1 MIVCSSVLPPTKE
14 LNLISSTQCRSTV
27 ASSII
32 YCKPR
37 PHPPS
42 RTFISHHALV
52 SLICGDSPDY
62 IDITLDLRLGD
73 ESYELRIAAHH
84 SLVVQSLTKELR
96 RMALV
101 VRESF
106 HPIQSYILKT
116 DHSSTPPS
124 LQHEW
129 LCFYPIAPVPEDT
142 ATSTS
147 TSMSDKSPRDA
158 SGKLQSTD
166 LV

>member
-1 MIVCSSVLPPTKE
+1 M
-14 LNLISSTQCRSTV
+14 RSK
-27 ASSII
+27 A
-32 YCKPR
+32 
-37 PHPPS
+37 
-42 RTFISHHALV
+42 
-52 SLICGDSPDY
+52 DY

-96 RMALV
+96 RLALV

-106 HPIQSYILKT
+106 HPKESYVLKT

-124 LQHEW
+124 RQHEW
-129 LCFYPIAPVPEDT
+129 LCFYPIVSVPEDT
-142 ATSTS
+142 APSTS

-158 SGKLQSTD
+158 SGKLYFKDMTD
-166 LV
+166 FQPLGWPALILLL

>member
-1 MIVCSSVLPPTKE
+1 MP
-14 LNLISSTQCRSTV
+14 
-27 ASSII
+27 
-32 YCKPR
+32 
-37 PHPPS
+37 
-42 RTFISHHALV
+42 
-52 SLICGDSPDY
+52 DSANS

-96 RMALV
+96 RFALV
-101 VRESF
+101 VRECF
-106 HPIQSYILKT
+106 HPIHSYILIT

-129 LCFYPIAPVPEDT
+129 LCFYPIVPVPEDT
-142 ATSTS
+142 APSTS

-158 SGKLQSTD
+158 SGKLHSMDVTD
-166 LV
+166 LQHSEWPALILLQ

>member
-1 MIVCSSVLPPTKE
+1 M
-14 LNLISSTQCRSTV
+14 Q
-27 ASSII
+27 
-32 YCKPR
+32 
-37 PHPPS
+37 
-42 RTFISHHALV
+42 
-52 SLICGDSPDY
+52 DSANN

-96 RMALV
+96 RLALV

-106 HPIQSYILKT
+106 HPIQRYILMAG
-116 DHSSTPPS
+116 HSSTPPS

-129 LCFYPIAPVPEDT
+129 LCFYPIVPVPEET
-142 ATSTS
+142 APSTS

-158 SGKLQSTD
+158 SGKLQFTD
-166 LV
+166 VTELQHSEWPAPMILL

>member
-1 MIVCSSVLPPTKE
+1 MRDI
-14 LNLISSTQCRSTV
+14 
-27 ASSII
+27 A
-32 YCKPR
+32 
-37 PHPPS
+37 
-42 RTFISHHALV
+42 
-52 SLICGDSPDY
+52 DY

-96 RMALV
+96 RLALV

-106 HPIQSYILKT
+106 HPIQSFVLIS

-129 LCFYPIAPVPEDT
+129 LCFYPVVPVPED
-142 ATSTS
+142 AAPSTS
-147 TSMSDKSPRDA
+147 TSLSDQSPRDA
-158 SGKLQSTD
+158 SGKLHLLD
-166 LV
+166 LTELQHSEWPAPMILL

>member
-1 MIVCSSVLPPTKE
+1 MRDRAE
-14 LNLISSTQCRSTV
+14 
-27 ASSII
+27 
-32 YCKPR
+32 
-37 PHPPS
+37 
-42 RTFISHHALV
+42 
-52 SLICGDSPDY
+52 Y

-96 RMALV
+96 RLALV

-106 HPIQSYILKT
+106 HPKESHILRT

-129 LCFYPIAPVPEDT
+129 LCFYPVAPVPEDT
-142 ATSTS
+142 APSTS

-158 SGKLQSTD
+158 SGKSYFRDVTD
-166 LV
+166 L

>member
-1 MIVCSSVLPPTKE
+1 MQDRANS
-14 LNLISSTQCRSTV
+14 
-27 ASSII
+27 
-32 YCKPR
+32 
-37 PHPPS
+37 
-42 RTFISHHALV
+42 
-52 SLICGDSPDY
+52 

-96 RMALV
+96 RLALV

-106 HPIQSYILKT
+106 HPKKTYILRT

-129 LCFYPIAPVPEDT
+129 LCFYPIVPVPEHT
-142 ATSTS
+142 ALSTS

-166 LV
+166 VTELQDSEWPAPMILL